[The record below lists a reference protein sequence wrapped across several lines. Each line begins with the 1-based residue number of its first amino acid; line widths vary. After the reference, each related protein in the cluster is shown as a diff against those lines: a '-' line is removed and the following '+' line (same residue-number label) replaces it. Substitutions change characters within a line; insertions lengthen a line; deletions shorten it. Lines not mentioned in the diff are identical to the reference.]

1 MFNVKKCKCLHIGHN
16 NTCHKYKMNENKL
29 DPVDEEKDLGVLI
42 DDQLKFP
49 RQAASAAKKANRVL
63 GLVKKTFAKLDKQ
76 TLPLLYTSL
85 VRSHLEYGNII

>member
-1 MFNVKKCKCLHIGHN
+1 
-16 NTCHKYKMNENKL
+16 MNENKL